1 MFTGSSWQSCII
13 FRHTLKPSAIS
24 YICFPIFFQAAEYW
38 ISRVPY
44 LPHWDNVAIMISL
57 ICCIIRPNISLMR
70 YIRLFGSS
78 CFVVDSKGHSMIN
91 FARHSRK
98 VKVVLSHILLVF
110 CHENLLVFWIGITIH
125 KNRKDR
131 AYQLALAGN
140 GTPNSII
147 LKNKNS
153 AH

>member
-1 MFTGSSWQSCII
+1 MLTGSSWQSCII
-13 FRHTLKPSAIS
+13 FRHTLKRSAIS
-24 YICFPIFFQAAEYW
+24 YICFPIFFRAAEYW

-70 YIRLFGSS
+70 YTRLFGSS
-78 CFVVDSKGHSMIN
+78 CFIVDSKGHSMIN
-91 FARHSRK
+91 FPRHSRK
-98 VKVVLSHILLVF
+98 VKVVISHKLLVF
-110 CHENLLVFWIGITIH
+110 CHKNLLFFWISITIN
-125 KNRKDR
+125 KNRKDW

-140 GTPNSII
+140 GISNLII